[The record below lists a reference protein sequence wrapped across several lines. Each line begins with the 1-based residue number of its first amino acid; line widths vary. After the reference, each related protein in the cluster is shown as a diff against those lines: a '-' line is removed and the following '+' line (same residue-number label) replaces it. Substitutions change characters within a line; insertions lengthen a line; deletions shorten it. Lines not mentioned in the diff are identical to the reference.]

1 MRSLRD
7 TTHALEAGLADI
19 REEFAVPRTFAP
31 EVLDAADAAA
41 RRVPSEHTD
50 LTEWPFVTLDP
61 STSTDLDQAF
71 TLTASGTAADAD
83 LVLHYA
89 IADVAWFVIDGDLVD
104 QEAWRRGTTLY
115 LPDGKASLY
124 PRVLAEG
131 AASLLPDGPRPAV
144 VFHVRIDS
152 SGIATLDGAER
163 ALVRSRAKLG
173 YESVNASDLPAV
185 FGEFSRRVE
194 AADIARGAGRVE
206 PPEQLVERSVSGYRL
221 SLRPRLPSED
231 QNASLSLAANLAVG
245 AALFRAGTGLFRVM
259 DEPDDRAVTRLHHAA
274 AAFGLTWPPEQ
285 SLVDF
290 VRTLDGNDPKQAA
303 FMLAERRAGG
313 GARYVTFS
321 PGVIPWH
328 AALAATYSHATAPLR
343 RLADRYTVQ
352 AALAVANGNPVPDH
366 VVAALPRLPDV
377 MAKADAEANRVDRAV
392 IDLAEAVMLQGSE
405 GVTYRAIVIDDDDE
419 AARVQLCDL
428 AVVARVKIKG
438 QVRPG
443 DEVRVR
449 LISADPAQRR
459 VTFERVA

>member
-7 TTHALEAGLADI
+7 TTHALDAGLADI
-19 REEFAVPRTFAP
+19 RREFAVPGAFSP
-31 EVLDAADAAA
+31 EVLAAASDAA
-41 RRVPSEHTD
+41 RRAPAEHVDRTD
-50 LTEWPFVTLDP
+50 WPFVTLDP

-71 TLTASGTAADAD
+71 TITATGATAGAD

-89 IADVAWFVIDGDLVD
+89 IADVGWFVTDGDPVD

-124 PRVLAEG
+124 PAVLAEG

-144 VFHVRIDS
+144 VFHVRVDA
-152 SGIATLDGAER
+152 SGVATLDGAER
-163 ALVRSRAKLG
+163 AIVRSRAKLG
-173 YESVNASDLPAV
+173 YDSVRAEQLPDV
-185 FGEFSRRVE
+185 FDEFSRRVE
-194 AADIARGAGRVE
+194 AADDARGAGRVE
-206 PPEQLVERSVSGYRL
+206 PPEQVVERDGSGYRL

-245 AALFRAGTGLFRVM
+245 QALFRAGTGLFRVM
-259 DEPDDRAVTRLHHAA
+259 DEPDERAVRRLRHTA
-274 AAFGLTWPPEQ
+274 AAFGLSWPPAQ

-290 VRTLDGNDPKQAA
+290 VRTLDGNDPTQAA

-313 GARYVTFS
+313 GARYVTFT
-321 PGVIPWH
+321 PGVTPWH
-328 AALAATYSHATAPLR
+328 AALAGTYSHATAPLR

-352 AALAVANGNPVPDH
+352 AALAVANGHAVPEH
-366 VVAALPRLPDV
+366 VAAALPRLPDV
-377 MAKADAEANRVDRAV
+377 MAKADSEGNRIDRAV

-405 GVTYRAIVIDDDDE
+405 GSTHAAVVIDDDDD
-419 AARVQLCDL
+419 AARIQLRDL

-449 LISADPAQRR
+449 LVTADPVRR
-459 VTFERVA
+459 LVAFERVA